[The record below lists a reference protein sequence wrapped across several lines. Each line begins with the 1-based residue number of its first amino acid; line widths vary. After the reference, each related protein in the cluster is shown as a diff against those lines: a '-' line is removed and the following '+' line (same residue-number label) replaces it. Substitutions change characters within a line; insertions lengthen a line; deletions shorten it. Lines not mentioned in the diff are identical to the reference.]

1 MTSHKKDYEG
11 KIQGA
16 IRHLIGKKKRSDT
29 MPIFAKVAVSTS
41 CLLDLLRIEIMM
53 SGRTINTWEIHME
66 NSYCPWDTVL
76 VRCQSTV
83 NL

>member
-11 KIQGA
+11 KIQRA
-16 IRHLIGKKKRSDT
+16 IRHLTGKKRSDT
-29 MPIFAKVAVSTS
+29 MPIFTKVVVSTS
-41 CLLDLLRIEIMM
+41 CLLNLLRIEIMM

-76 VRCQSTV
+76 VRHQSTV